1 MPPGVLPAWV
11 ERWGV
16 PTPFPVGDVNCYY
29 LPGRV
34 PALIDPGPRTKEA
47 WDALAKRI
55 HGKRVRRV
63 VFTHHHVDHSGLAAR
78 LKRELGVDVAAH
90 RIDGSVLAHWGEG
103 GEERQRDYQQGL
115 ERAGVPP
122 DHRERMRYGGLK
134 IESYAETVR
143 PDHLLDEGQS
153 LELGDR
159 TFRILHAPGHTAG
172 SILLQHVDEQV
183 TFSGDTLLETITPN
197 AVSVRASE
205 RGALADYLA
214 TLKRL
219 QGVSLG
225 TILPGHRNA
234 FRDAPKV
241 IGAALHHAQV
251 RQDRIARQLRER
263 PGTAW
268 EVANRLFLRLP
279 DHQLFLAVSETLGH
293 LECLRRA
300 RRIRVATDGRVDRY
314 ESEAADV

>member
-1 MPPGVLPAWV
+1 MLPVWV

-34 PALIDPGPRTKEA
+34 PSLIDPGPRTKEA
-47 WDALAKRI
+47 WEALARRLQ
-55 HGKRVRRV
+55 GKRVRRV
-63 VFTHHHVDHSGLAAR
+63 VFTHHHVDHSGLAAQ
-78 LKRELGVDVAAH
+78 LQREWGVDVAAH

-103 GEERQRDYQQGL
+103 GERRQREYQEGL
-115 ERAGVPP
+115 TRAGVPP
-122 DHRERMRYGGLK
+122 EHREHMRHGGLK

-143 PDHLLDEGQS
+143 PDVYLDEGQT

-159 TFRILHAPGHTAG
+159 EFRILHAPGHTAG
-172 SILLQHVDEQV
+172 SILLQEGNEHV

-197 AVSVRASE
+197 AVSVRATE

-214 TLKRL
+214 TLQRL
-219 QGVSLG
+219 QALPLG
-225 TILPGHRNA
+225 TILPGHRNP
-234 FRDAPKV
+234 FHDAPKV
-241 IGAALHHAQV
+241 IGAALHHAHV
-251 RQDRIARQLRER
+251 RQERIMRILREQA
-263 PGTAW
+263 GTAW

-293 LECLRRA
+293 LEFLRRA
-300 RRIRVATDGRVDRY
+300 RRIRVAPADAVDRY
-314 ESEAADV
+314 EATPAHV